1 MDKELKKQGI
11 KKREQ
16 IYQFIVKYIT
26 AIGYAPTIKE
36 ICNAVGLKS
45 TSSVYNHLVQ
55 LETDGKIEMKP
66 YSPRAIKVVGY
77 QYKKAEDWL
86 CLQ

>member
-26 AIGYAPTIKE
+26 DIGYAPTIKE
-36 ICNAVGLKS
+36 ICNVVGLKS

-55 LETDGKIEMKP
+55 LETDGKIEMKS
-66 YSPRAIKVVGY
+66 YSPRAIKVMGY
-77 QYKKAEDWL
+77 QYKKAED
-86 CLQ
+86 